1 MNIFEDMCR
10 DVLRQIDQKGSEQKN
25 GGDTNDKIRI
35 RREMKRQTGE
45 ILM

>member
-1 MNIFEDMCR
+1 MDIFEDMCR

-25 GGDTNDKIRI
+25 GGDKNNRIRI